1 MTSETEQLT
10 GIQVLGKKH
19 AATILLYIYHRGSV
33 KEVDVRD
40 DITRSYDMAR
50 SRLLMLEEC
59 GLLRSEYPDART
71 RGYKARKWIITEN
84 GMEVAALVEQAAG
97 IIDRHLE
104 TVSPGTL
111 NDIEAEKRGEKRT
124 VSA

>member
-59 GLLRSEYPDART
+59 GLLKSEYPSAST
-71 RGYKARKWIITEN
+71 RGYKARRWIITED
-84 GMEVAALVEQAAG
+84 GMKVAALIEQAVD
-97 IIDRHLE
+97 IIDGHLE
-104 TVSPGTL
+104 AASLGTL
-111 NDIEAEKRGEKRT
+111 SDIQA
-124 VSA
+124 

>member
-59 GLLRSEYPDART
+59 GLLRSEYPDAST

-84 GMEVAALVEQAAG
+84 GMKVAALVEQAAG

-104 TVSPGTL
+104 TVSKGTL
-111 NDIEAEKRGEKRT
+111 NDIEAEREDEKRT
-124 VSA
+124 VAV